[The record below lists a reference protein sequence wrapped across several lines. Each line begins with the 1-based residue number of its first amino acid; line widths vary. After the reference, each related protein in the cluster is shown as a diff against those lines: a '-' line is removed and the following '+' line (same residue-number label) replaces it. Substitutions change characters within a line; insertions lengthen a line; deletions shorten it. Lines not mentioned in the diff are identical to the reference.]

1 MDALRFFSVIKDRK
15 ITLDIPP
22 DFTSENVEIII
33 LPLKNKKGKLK
44 ELLLEGPVWSEED
57 IEEIEKVSEGFRNW
71 KIKEF

>member
-15 ITLDIPP
+15 IILDIPP
-22 DFTSENVEIII
+22 NFTSENVEIII

-57 IEEIEKVSEGFRNW
+57 VKEIEKVGEGLRRW
-71 KIKEF
+71 KIEEF